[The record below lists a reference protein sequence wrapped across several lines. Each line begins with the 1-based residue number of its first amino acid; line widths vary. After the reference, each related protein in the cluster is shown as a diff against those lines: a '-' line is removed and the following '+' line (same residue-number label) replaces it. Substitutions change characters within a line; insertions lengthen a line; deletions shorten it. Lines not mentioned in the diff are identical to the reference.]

1 MTETVVITGASA
13 GIGRA
18 TAELFGRR
26 GANVVLIARGEDG
39 LEAAADAVRS
49 AGGSALA
56 VPTDVAD
63 FDAVERAAE
72 QAEDRFG
79 PIDVWV
85 NVAFTSVFAPFWEIK
100 PDEFRRVTEVS
111 YLGFV
116 HGTMAALARM
126 RPRDRGTI
134 VQVGSALGYRAIPL
148 QSAYCGAKHAVN
160 GFTESVRC
168 ELLHEGSK
176 VRITV
181 VQMPAVNTPQ
191 FSWVLSRLPR
201 HPQPVPPIYQ
211 PEVAAQGVVFAADHA
226 DRKEHWVGAST
237 AGTILAQKFAAP
249 VLDRYLARTGFDS
262 QQTSEPV
269 EPGRPNNLWQPV
281 DQSPGSDEGA
291 HGVFDDRAHARSA
304 QLTVTERVE
313 EAGATVRRALG
324 SLLDAARARTPQHP
338 WSAATSQ
345 PTEAGAL
352 TADQPTRA
360 ADADGLASDA
370 DARPADAP
378 ATDAGPPPVDHAAN
392 LASHGTSLSDPGTS
406 LADPDTA
413 VTDHDTSVTDIDPS
427 LPEPNVAA
435 GVDEQAPSVNRHSFL
450 DDIETPLA
458 DQDGRSVD
466 YDAPVADE
474 DSSWT
479 DQGVVPPT
487 QVDVPPGQSV
497 VPPTQAD
504 LPPGQSTASAT
515 FPDDGS
521 AVDGTKP
528 ANGAEGTVP
537 LRLEDLSHERTDAS
551 PAEGY
556 ALPAEGDG
564 PPAEGYA
571 SSNEGS
577 AQAEGYP
584 SAGEH
589 ADSGEQAY
597 QEGHA
602 YPDEHT
608 DPAGQ
613 PSNQS

>member
-1 MTETVVITGASA
+1 VTETVVITGASA

-39 LEAAADAVRS
+39 LKAAADAVQS
-49 AGGSALA
+49 AGGAALA
-56 VPTDVAD
+56 VPADVAD

-116 HGTMAALARM
+116 HGTMVALERM

-201 HPQPVPPIYQ
+201 QPQPVPPIYQ

-237 AGTILAQKFAAP
+237 AGTIMAQKFAAP

-262 QQTSEPV
+262 QQTDERAV
-269 EPGRPNNLWQPV
+269 PGRPNNLWQPV
-281 DQSPGSDEGA
+281 DQPPGSDEGA
-291 HGVFDDRAHARSA
+291 HGVFDNRAHGRSA

-324 SLLDAARARTPQHP
+324 SLLGAARSRPAQHP

-345 PTEAGAL
+345 
-352 TADQPTRA
+352 Q
-360 ADADGLASDA
+360 ADADALPASEEQA
-370 DARPADAP
+370 
-378 ATDAGPPPVDHAAN
+378 PPVDHDAH
-392 LASHGTSLSDPGTS
+392 LADHDAPVADAGAS
-406 LADPDTA
+406 LADPDAA
-413 VTDHDTSVTDIDPS
+413 VTDHDTSVPTVDAS
-427 LPEPNVAA
+427 LPEPNVVS
-435 GVDEQAPSVNRHSFL
+435 GVDEDAPSANRHSFL
-450 DDIETPLA
+450 DDIDTPLG
-458 DQDGRSVD
+458 DQDARSVGQ
-466 YDAPVADE
+466 DAPGPGAEPVEAWQ
-474 DSSWT
+474 SG
-479 DQGVVPPT
+479 QGAVPPT
-487 QVDVPPGQSV
+487 QIDVPPGHSAA
-497 VPPTQAD
+497 PSTQDTAPSSGGTAPLD
-504 LPPGQSTASAT
+504 LKGLSREQHDGPQDRDAAPGQ
-515 FPDDGS
+515 G
-521 AVDGTKP
+521 
-528 ANGAEGTVP
+528 EVP
-537 LRLEDLSHERTDAS
+537 
-551 PAEGY
+551 
-556 ALPAEGDG
+556 
-564 PPAEGYA
+564 
-571 SSNEGS
+571 
-577 AQAEGYP
+577 
-584 SAGEH
+584 AGEPAPE
-589 ADSGEQAY
+589 AD
-597 QEGHA
+597 
-602 YPDEHT
+602 
-608 DPAGQ
+608 Q
-613 PSNQS
+613 PSDQQS

>member
-1 MTETVVITGASA
+1 VTETVVITGASA

-26 GANVVLIARGEDG
+26 GANVVLIARGSGG
-39 LEAAADAVRS
+39 LQAAASAVEK

-56 VPTDVAD
+56 IPADVAD
-63 FDAVERAAE
+63 FDAVERAAQ

-116 HGTMAALARM
+116 HGTMVALARM
-126 RPRDRGTI
+126 RPRDRGAI

-237 AGTILAQKFAAP
+237 AGTIMAQKFAAP

-262 QQTSEPV
+262 QQTE
-269 EPGRPNNLWQPV
+269 ERAAPGRPNNLWQPV
-281 DQSPGSDEGA
+281 DQPPGSDEGA
-291 HGVFDDRAHARSA
+291 HGVFDDRSHARSV

-324 SLLDAARARTPQHP
+324 SLLGAARSRPPQHP
-338 WSAATSQ
+338 WSTATSQ
-345 PTEAGAL
+345 PTDSGAVS
-352 TADQPTRA
+352 AAQPTP
-360 ADADGLASDA
+360 ASDA
-370 DARPADAP
+370 GAP
-378 ATDAGPPPVDHAAN
+378 ASDIGAPPVDHDAN
-392 LASHGTSLSDPGTS
+392 LADHDTS
-406 LADPDTA
+406 LADPETA
-413 VTDHDTSVTDIDPS
+413 VTDHDTSVPGVDAS
-427 LPEPNVAA
+427 LPEPNVAP
-435 GVDEQAPSVNRHSFL
+435 GVDEEAPSANRHSFL
-450 DDIETPLA
+450 DDVEAPLA
-458 DQDGRSVD
+458 NQDGRSTGQ
-466 YDAPVADE
+466 DAPVTDE
-474 DSSWT
+474 DRDWT
-479 DQGVVPPT
+479 DGGTVPPT
-487 QVDVPPGQSV
+487 QVDVPPGQ
-497 VPPTQAD
+497 
-504 LPPGQSTASAT
+504 GTASST
-515 FPDDGS
+515 SDDASPGHS
-521 AVDGTKP
+521 DGP
-528 ANGAEGTVP
+528 AAEGTGPAAEGAAP
-537 LRLEDLSHERTDAS
+537 LRLEDLSQERTDAS
-551 PAEGY
+551 QAQ
-556 ALPAEGDG
+556 GDV
-564 PPAEGYA
+564 
-571 SSNEGS
+571 
-577 AQAEGYP
+577 
-584 SAGEH
+584 SAGE
-589 ADSGEQAY
+589 Q
-597 QEGHA
+597 
-602 YPDEHT
+602 T

-613 PSNQS
+613 PSGQS